1 MNAYDIK
8 TGNPVPRQISPLEE
22 GVWLMPGGSTDVEPP
37 EFNKETHTCSFNGT
51 KWVVEE
57 IPPPESEPEAPEP
70 TFLDKRMMEYGT
82 AEEQLEFITENGLA
96 AWQSKVS
103 EIKTKYTK
111 PE

>member
-51 KWVVEE
+51 KWVVED
-57 IPPPESEPEAPEP
+57 IFRKSWMHRRLSS
-70 TFLDKRMMEYGT
+70 F
-82 AEEQLEFITENGLA
+82 
-96 AWQSKVS
+96 V
-103 EIKTKYTK
+103 KTYELLK
-111 PE
+111 